1 MKNNTSN
8 KNSYIELIRFILC
21 LIILVH
27 HSGFVSADGTT
38 FFPSGG
44 LAADAFFM
52 ITGYFTIRHLEK
64 QQNVGEPMAFS
75 MKYTLKKM
83 LRLLPFAAT
92 GVVIVYLYYIVKSPS
107 DSTIMDYII
116 NFQNLPFELTLL
128 PMTGVINADL
138 GVYRNAPLW
147 FLSSMMIALPVIV
160 YVAVR
165 FKDVF
170 KNYLV
175 WFVPMFI
182 QGYMVQTFGGACPWQ
197 QYSGFFYSGVLRA
210 LAGITMGGAIFYASA
225 AVSRKLEDSK
235 TVTRVL
241 LTIVEIGL
249 LLFSIYYFHRKLTG
263 YDEVFTLYMIGVM
276 LTLALSGVTYT
287 SRIQGKIWEFLG
299 KLTLPIYCMHWGI
312 YQWVAAYAGG
322 LGYVPCIGLTFVI
335 CAVLSI
341 VMIVL
346 VDRCN
351 SQHNR

>member
-1 MKNNTSN
+1 MKNNTAT
-8 KNSYIELIRFILC
+8 KNNYIEFIRFILC
-21 LIILVH
+21 IIILVH
-27 HSGFVSADGTT
+27 HSGFVSIDGTT

-64 QQNVGEPMAFS
+64 TDVANGYMEYS

-83 LRLLPFAAT
+83 LRLLPFAAA
-92 GVVIVYLYYIVKSPS
+92 GVLITYLYFIVKSPS
-107 DSTIMDYII
+107 ESTLMDYII
-116 NFQNLPFELTLL
+116 NLQNLPFELTLL
-128 PMTGVINADL
+128 PMTGVANVDL

-147 FLSSMMIALPVIV
+147 FLSSMLVALPIIV
-160 YVAVR
+160 YIATR

-210 LAGITMGGAIFYASA
+210 LAGITMGGAIFYASVA
-225 AVSRKLEDSK
+225 LGRKLEDTK
-235 TVTRVL
+235 VATRIL

-249 LLFSIYYFHRKLTG
+249 FIFSIYYFHRKLTG

-276 LTLALSGVTYT
+276 LTLAFSSATFT
-287 SRIQGKIWEFLG
+287 SKMQGKLWGFLG

-335 CAVLSI
+335 CAILSVALI
-341 VMIVL
+341 IL
-346 VDRCN
+346 ADRHN
-351 SQHNR
+351 SRH